1 MAINVP
7 EKSLKYALVTGAAK
21 GIGKSIAYQLATRG
35 YSLLLIDLDEE
46 ALHETVRNLQSG
58 FSDIHVKGLA
68 FDLSKL
74 DRFSEIVEWTSA
86 YHPTL
91 EVVVNNAGFGL
102 NGTFED
108 LDLDEQLQIID
119 VNLKALIKL
128 TYLYLPVLE
137 GEKKKYILNVA
148 STAAYQAVP
157 YFTVYSASK
166 AAVLS
171 FNRALRYELRHSN
184 ISLTNLSPGSTDT
197 HFVHRARMGSSL
209 KKLAQKLNMSPDE
222 VAKIAVKGLFAG
234 KSEIIPGFTN
244 LLNAYLPKFVP
255 KILTETVG
263 ANIYKPK
270 D

>member
-1 MAINVP
+1 MP
-7 EKSLKYALVTGAAK
+7 GRPYKYALVTGAAK
-21 GIGKSIAYQLATRG
+21 GIGRSIARELATRA
-35 YSLLLIDLDEE
+35 YSLLLIDADESG
-46 ALHETVRNLQSG
+46 LQETVFHLQNSFRNL
-58 FSDIHVKGLA
+58 DIQGLA
-68 FDLSKL
+68 FDLSRL
-74 DRFSEIVEWTSA
+74 DRFSEILHWTGT
-86 YHPTL
+86 YHQSL

-102 NGTFED
+102 NGSFET

-137 GEKKKYILNVA
+137 GETRKYILNVA

-166 AAVLS
+166 AGVLS
-171 FNRALRYELRHSN
+171 FNRALRYELRNSN

-197 HFVHRARMGSSL
+197 HFVHRAGMGSSL
-209 KKLAQKLNMSPDE
+209 KQLARKFNMSPDE
-222 VAKIAVKGLFAG
+222 VAKTAVKGLFAG

-244 LLNAYLPKFVP
+244 ILNAYLPRFVP

-263 ANIYKPK
+263 ARIYKPE
-270 D
+270 

>member
-1 MAINVP
+1 MSKIP
-7 EKSLKYALVTGAAK
+7 YKYALVTGAAK
-21 GIGKSIAYQLATRG
+21 GIGKSIARELASRG
-35 YSLLLIDLDEE
+35 YRLLLIDADEPG
-46 ALHETVRNLQSG
+46 LQETVFHLQNRFRNLE
-58 FSDIHVKGLA
+58 IKGLG
-68 FDLSKL
+68 FDLSRL
-74 DRFSEIVEWTSA
+74 HRFSEIVDWTTP
-86 YHPTL
+86 YHDSL

-102 NGTFED
+102 NGSFER
-108 LDLDEQLQIID
+108 LDVDEQLQIID

-137 GEKKKYILNVA
+137 GERKKYILNVA

-171 FNRALRYELRHSN
+171 FNRALRYELRNTN

-197 HFVHRARMGSSL
+197 HFVHRAGMGSSL
-209 KKLAQKLNMSPDE
+209 KQLAKKFNMSPDE
-222 VAKIAVKGLFAG
+222 VAKTAVKGLFAG

-244 LLNAYLPKFVP
+244 ILNAYLPRFVP

-263 ANIYKPK
+263 ARIYKPE
-270 D
+270 

>member
-1 MAINVP
+1 MSEISP
-7 EKSLKYALVTGAAK
+7 KYAFVTGAAK
-21 GIGKSIAYQLATRG
+21 GIGRSIAIQLAIRG
-35 YSLLLIDLDEE
+35 YHLLLLDLDKEG
-46 ALHETVRNLQSG
+46 LLETVTNLKTDFTQTDIQS
-58 FSDIHVKGLA
+58 LA

-74 DRFSEIVEWTSA
+74 DHFNEIFDWTSP
-86 YHPTL
+86 YHSRL
-91 EVVVNNAGFGL
+91 EVIVNNAGFGL
-102 NGTFED
+102 NGSFED
-108 LDLDEQLQIID
+108 MDLDEQLQVID

-128 TYLYLPVLE
+128 TYLFLPVLK
-137 GEKKKYILNVA
+137 GDKKKYILNVA

-171 FNRALRYELRHSN
+171 FNRALRYELRHSSN
-184 ISLTNLSPGSTDT
+184 ITLTNLSPGSTDT

-209 KKLAQKLNMSPDE
+209 KRLAQRLNMSPDD
-222 VAKIAVKGLFAG
+222 VAKIGLKGLFAG
-234 KSEIIPGFTN
+234 KSEVIPGFTN

-263 ANIYKPK
+263 ANIYKSK

>member
-1 MAINVP
+1 MSKIP
-7 EKSLKYALVTGAAK
+7 YKYALVTGAAK
-21 GIGKSIAYQLATRG
+21 GIGRSIAGELASRG
-35 YSLLLIDLDEE
+35 YRLLLLD
-46 ALHETVRNLQSG
+46 ADETGLRDTVFHLQNRFRNLE
-58 FSDIHVKGLA
+58 IKGLG
-68 FDLSKL
+68 FDLSHL
-74 DRFSEIVEWTSA
+74 DRFSEILDWTSP
-86 YHPTL
+86 HHECL

-102 NGTFED
+102 NGSFET

-137 GEKKKYILNVA
+137 GDKKKYILNVA

-171 FNRALRYELRHSN
+171 FNRALRYELRNSN

-197 HFVHRARMGSSL
+197 YFVHRAGMGSSL
-209 KKLAQKLNMSPDE
+209 KQLAKKFNMSPDE

-244 LLNAYLPKFVP
+244 ILNAYLPRFVP

-263 ANIYKPK
+263 ARIYKPE
-270 D
+270 